1 MNNIHRV
8 QNTFISADAG
18 TAMPADNSAIS
29 AITPG
34 MIGIYGTDMT
44 ALNPAGVDTI
54 TTQPAIYIVE
64 GKTDYTKR
72 SMKIAGTAVTSY
84 KAQSYTPAQRNVW
97 SIGYN
102 RATLAGSIEVN
113 NDTNYNFT
121 IRFKNDKWLYSQR
134 PELLNVNFQ
143 SPSAA
148 TQTGLATTIVS
159 TINNSSWKAEVVA
172 KKVGN
177 GTGIDGLTGATAF
190 GVEITAKDVDQF
202 YSTTYTANQVY
213 FSVQVNDASGF
224 GTTTTCSMI
233 QAMDYGSGTYTQVYE
248 TENKDLAYEGAI
260 NRRMWPIP
268 VYEYASTSTYISS
281 AAIVPTVSG
290 TIGEDTVTFS
300 AAVYNPAGSIFI
312 VRPGEKVTLGGVSY
326 EIKYFIST
334 TVAVLTSPL
343 VAGLVAAAALVR
355 LKYDLITIEFND
367 AVTTPTGVVA
377 TANKSVLIAV
387 PAIAAGG
394 AYNSLS
400 AVGQDAKDILDAW
413 MTSTPG
419 AFANISI

>member
-34 MIGIYGTDMT
+34 MIGIYGTDML

-64 GKTDYTKR
+64 GKSEYVKR

-84 KAQSYTPAQRNVW
+84 KAESYAPAQRNVW

-102 RATLAGSIEVN
+102 RKTTTGSIEVN

-143 SPSAA
+143 SPASA
-148 TQTGLATTIVS
+148 TQLGLATTIAS

-172 KKVGN
+172 IVVGN
-177 GTGIDGLTGATAF
+177 GTGVYGVTGATAF

-202 YSTTYTANQVY
+202 YNTTYTPNQVY

-224 GTTTTCSMI
+224 GTTTTCSLI
-233 QAMDYGSGTYTQVYE
+233 QAMAYGSGTYNQVY
-248 TENKDLAYEGAI
+248 TIENKDLAYEGAI

-268 VYEYASTSTYISS
+268 VFEYASSSAYISS
-281 AAIVPTVSG
+281 VAITPTVTG
-290 TIGEDTVTFS
+290 TSGEDTVTFS
-300 AAVYNPAGSIFI
+300 ATVAAII
-312 VRPGEKVTLGGVSY
+312 RPGEKVTLGGVGY
-326 EIKYFIST
+326 EVKYFISS

-343 VAGLVAAAALVR
+343 VAGLSGAAALVR

-367 AVTTPTGVVA
+367 SVTTPTGVVA

-413 MTSTPG
+413 MASTPG

>member
-34 MIGIYGTDMT
+34 MIGIYGADMT

-64 GKTDYTKR
+64 GKSEYTKR
-72 SMKIAGTAVTSY
+72 SMKIAGTAVTAYNAESY
-84 KAQSYTPAQRNVW
+84 APAQRNVW

-102 RATLAGSIEVN
+102 RATTTGSIEVN
-113 NDTNYNFT
+113 NDSNYNFT

-143 SPSAA
+143 SSSAS
-148 TQTGLATTIVS
+148 TQLALATTIAS

-172 KKVGN
+172 IVVGN
-177 GTGIDGLTGATAF
+177 GTGVYGVTGATAF

-202 YSTTYTANQVY
+202 YSTTYTPNQVY

-224 GTTTTCSMI
+224 GTTTTCSLI
-233 QAMDYGSGTYTQVYE
+233 QSMDYGSGTYNQVY
-248 TENKDLAYEGAI
+248 TIENKDLAYEGAI

-268 VYEYASTSTYISS
+268 VFEYASTSSYITS
-281 AAIVPTVSG
+281 AAIVPTVTG
-290 TIGEDTVTFS
+290 TIAQDTVTFS
-300 AAVYNPAGSIFI
+300 AAVYVPGVTEI
-312 VRPGEKVTLGGVSY
+312 VRPGEKVVLGGVSY
-326 EIKYFIST
+326 EVKYFISS

-343 VAGLVAAAALVR
+343 VAGLVAAAAQVK

-367 AVTTPTGVVA
+367 SVTTPTGVVA

-387 PAIAAGG
+387 PAITAGG

-413 MTSTPG
+413 MASTPG

>member
-8 QNTFISADAG
+8 QNTFISADTG

-34 MIGIYGTDMT
+34 MIGIYGADMT

-64 GKTDYTKR
+64 GKSEYVKR
-72 SMKIAGTAVTSY
+72 SMKIAGTAVTAY
-84 KAQSYTPAQRNVW
+84 KAESYVPAKRNVW

-102 RATLAGSIEVN
+102 RATSTGSIEVN

-143 SPSAA
+143 SSSAS
-148 TQTGLATTIVS
+148 TQSALATTITS
-159 TINNSSWKAEVVA
+159 TINNSSWKAEVIA

-177 GTGIDGLTGATAF
+177 GTGVDGLTGATAF

-202 YSTTYTANQVY
+202 YSTTYTPNQVY

-224 GTTTTCSMI
+224 GTTTTCSLI
-233 QAMDYGSGTYTQVYE
+233 QSMDYGSGTYNQVY
-248 TENKDLAYEGAI
+248 TIENKDLAYEGAI

-268 VYEYASTSTYISS
+268 VFEYAASSSYLLS

-290 TIGEDTVTFS
+290 TINEDVVTFS
-300 AAVYNPAGSIFI
+300 AAVYNPGVTEI
-312 VRPGEKVTLGGVSY
+312 VRPGEKVDLGGVLY

-334 TVAVLTSPL
+334 TVAVLTTPL
-343 VAGLVAAAALVR
+343 VAGLVAAAAKVR

-367 AVTTPTGVVA
+367 SVTTPTGVVA

-387 PAIAAGG
+387 PAITAGG

-413 MTSTPG
+413 MASTPG

>member
-34 MIGIYGTDMT
+34 MIGIYGTDML

-64 GKTDYTKR
+64 GKSEYVKR

-84 KAQSYTPAQRNVW
+84 KAESYAPAQRNVW

-102 RATLAGSIEVN
+102 RATTTGSIEVN

-143 SPSAA
+143 SPTAA
-148 TQTGLATTIVS
+148 TQSGLATTIAS

-172 KKVGN
+172 IVVGN
-177 GTGIDGLTGATAF
+177 GTGVYGVTGATAF
-190 GVEITAKDVDQF
+190 GVEITAKDVDQY
-202 YSTTYTANQVY
+202 YSTTYTPNQVY

-224 GTTTTCSMI
+224 GTTTTCSLI
-233 QAMDYGSGTYTQVYE
+233 QAMAYGSGTYNQVY
-248 TENKDLAYEGAI
+248 TIENKDLAYEGAI

-268 VYEYASTSTYISS
+268 VFEYASSSAYISS
-281 AAIVPTVSG
+281 AAIVPTVTG
-290 TIGEDTVTFS
+290 TIAQDTVTFS
-300 AAVYNPAGSIFI
+300 APVQNTIIRA
-312 VRPGEKVTLGGVSY
+312 GEKVTLGGVSY
-326 EIKYFIST
+326 EIKYFISS

-343 VAGLVAAAALVR
+343 VAGLAAAAALVR

-367 AVTTPTGVVA
+367 SVTTPTGVVA

-387 PAIAAGG
+387 PAITAGG

>member
-29 AITPG
+29 AITTG
-34 MIGIYGTDMT
+34 TIGIYGTDML

-64 GKTDYTKR
+64 GKSDYVKR

-84 KAQSYTPAQRNVW
+84 QAESYAPAQRNVW

-102 RATLAGSIEVN
+102 RKTTTGSIEVN

-143 SPSAA
+143 SPTAA
-148 TQTGLATTIVS
+148 TQLGLATTIAS

-172 KKVGN
+172 IVVGN
-177 GTGIDGLTGATAF
+177 GTGVYGVTGATAF

-202 YSTTYTANQVY
+202 YNTTYTPNQVY

-224 GTTTTCSMI
+224 GTTTTCTLI
-233 QAMDYGSGTYTQVYE
+233 QAMDYGSGTYNQVY
-248 TENKDLAYEGAI
+248 TIENKDLAYEGAI

-268 VYEYASTSTYISS
+268 VFEYAATSTYILS
-281 AAIVPTVSG
+281 AAIVPTVTG
-290 TIGEDTVTFS
+290 TIGEDVVTFS
-300 AAVYNPAGSIFI
+300 AAVNLII
-312 VRPGEKVTLGGVSY
+312 RPGEKVELGGVNY
-326 EIKYFIST
+326 EIKYFVSN

-343 VAGLVAAAALVR
+343 VAGLVAAAAKVR

-367 AVTTPTGVVA
+367 SVTTPTGVVA

-387 PAIAAGG
+387 PAITAGG

-413 MTSTPG
+413 MASTPG